1 MGLLELPDLRHTLVD
16 IGTTLLCI
24 SGYNGLPG
32 QTLPINL
39 IHENAR
45 RSERVDNV
53 ALSSAVITTQKKK
66 QKICRANKRVAAM
79 TINDILALP
88 IAVKSSRYKG
98 NKWCFTISSY
108 GMIKVTKSREKLWS
122 VNLSMEAWRW
132 LKTTW
137 AKKYLDTTN
146 NGNWK
151 LLFDLELKMNG
162 CEFIISMSLTL
173 RKEFGLR
180 TVLVQLFSKDR

>member
-1 MGLLELPDLRHTLVD
+1 MGV
-16 IGTTLLCI
+16 
-24 SGYNGLPG
+24 PG

-53 ALSSAVITTQKKK
+53 ALSSAVITTQKNTKNMHSK
-66 QKICRANKRVAAM
+66 QTSGRHDWRRV

-146 NGNWK
+146 NGNWN